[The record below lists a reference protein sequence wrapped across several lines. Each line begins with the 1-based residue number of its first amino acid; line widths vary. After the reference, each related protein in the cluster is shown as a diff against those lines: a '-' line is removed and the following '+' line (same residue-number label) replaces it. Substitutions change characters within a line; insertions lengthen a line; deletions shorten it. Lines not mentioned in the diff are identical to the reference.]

1 MSGSFA
7 GFEGPGSGFGA
18 FGGPGFGGPGF
29 GGPGLGPGGPAGFGL
44 RIKRAVT
51 GSLLLDGPASAA
63 QIVQRVSDA
72 TEGEILLPEPVVER
86 VLERLAHKGVVT
98 TEDGVATLTDFGRK
112 VLAKRASP
120 ARRHRRSAP
129 RSSPS
134 SSTFS
139 SSARDWR
146 RSPAW
151 RGLSPSPAPTSRR
164 KNWPRPAPPCWPRST
179 TSNGRYRAPSPER
192 GSDRPCGP
200 PLQPHGRSI
209 ASHKLRGC
217 PSSIYRRVAGSHS
230 PRAPPRGGHPGS
242 AVAARAP

>member
-129 RSSPS
+129 RSSQARQRSQAPLG
-134 SSTFS
+134 TGGDRRPGAGYRRHRHRRAEGKTGRGQRHPVGHGQRRQTVATERRRL
-139 SSARDWR
+139 SA
-146 RSPAW
+146 
-151 RGLSPSPAPTSRR
+151 AP
-164 KNWPRPAPPCWPRST
+164 
-179 TSNGRYRAPSPER
+179 
-192 GSDRPCGP
+192 DRPCGP
-200 PLQPHGRSI
+200 PP
-209 ASHKLRGC
+209 
-217 PSSIYRRVAGSHS
+217 
-230 PRAPPRGGHPGS
+230 
-242 AVAARAP
+242 AARAIHRLP

>member
-18 FGGPGFGGPGF
+18 FSGAGFGGPGFGGPGFGGPGF

-112 VLAKRASP
+112 VLAKR
-120 ARRHRRSAP
+120 
-129 RSSPS
+129 
-134 SSTFS
+134 
-139 SSARDWR
+139 
-146 RSPAW
+146 
-151 RGLSPSPAPTSRR
+151 GITSQT
-164 KNWPRPAPPCWPRST
+164 AQAL
-179 TSNGRYRAPSPER
+179 RAKVFPK
-192 GSDRPCGP
+192 
-200 PLQPHGRSI
+200 LVNVL
-209 ASHKLRGC
+209 KLRSGLAE
-217 PSSIYRRVAGSHS
+217 IAGLARVIAVTGTDEQKEKLAEASATLLATVNDVKRS
-230 PRAPPRGGHPGS
+230 LQS
-242 AVAARAP
+242 AVA